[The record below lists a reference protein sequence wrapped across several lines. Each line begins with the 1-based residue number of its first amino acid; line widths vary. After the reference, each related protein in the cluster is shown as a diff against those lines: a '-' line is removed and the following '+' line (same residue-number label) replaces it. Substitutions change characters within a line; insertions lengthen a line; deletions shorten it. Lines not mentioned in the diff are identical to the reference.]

1 VADQLPIVG
10 TTYTMQALVPG
21 GVERCH
27 AQMSA
32 HLPAGVALT
41 PHAPAQ
47 SALDELHAENAA
59 LKEKLQEQALQAL
72 SDDGQW
78 MERTD
83 ELRREVERLS
93 LYENLAAEYGL
104 SVFAESAQV
113 IDGLR
118 REVQKLKSALEE
130 IAGNYEEC
138 RWTADGLSWIAK
150 EALRTLTDEWT
161 RP

>member
-1 VADQLPIVG
+1 MADQLPIVG

-47 SALDELHAENAA
+47 SALDELR
-59 LKEKLQEQALQAL
+59 
-72 SDDGQW
+72 G
-78 MERTD
+78 
-83 ELRREVERLS
+83 EVERLS
-93 LYENLAAEYGL
+93 LYENLATEYGL

-113 IDGLR
+113 IEELR
-118 REVQKLKSALEE
+118 REV
-130 IAGNYEEC
+130 
-138 RWTADGLSWIAK
+138 
-150 EALRTLTDEWT
+150 EALRADAARYRWLARNFDELWST
-161 RP
+161 FAPEEGSTYNSLDIAIDTARASTGEGAGK